1 MKKYDRGFLL
11 TSCILLSLCM
21 ATGCGKTE
29 EGLEE
34 YLILEKE
41 PEEEELDYSLV
52 SVTTEDIKI
61 VQEIECIYQQA
72 DDEELSFKISGK
84 RVKNVH
90 VQEGEKVK
98 KGQVLAELEMGNI
111 DERMAEVQ
119 YELERAQI
127 LLKHTQEDMDFTIER
142 MEMTKDESSMTDED
156 KKSYAENLASVR
168 QNYEYQLED
177 YQDKIAVLSQRM
189 ADIQKEK
196 NSQYI
201 YAGMSGTV
209 AYVKENLEGT
219 SSIAGEKV
227 MTVMDIGEC
236 TFCTSGIEYKD
247 YFEEEKPVEIQ
258 ITGRSDSCLVVP
270 YKKSSWKE
278 IMQFTLYDETENQNL
293 SVGALG
299 TIELVIDEH
308 KQVLTLPKNAVHT
321 ADGKSYVYV
330 VGENNIWEVK
340 WITIGLEGK
349 QKVEI
354 TDGLSEGDMVILK

>member
-1 MKKYDRGFLL
+1 MRRYNRGFLL
-11 TSCILLSLCM
+11 TGCILVSLCM

-34 YLILEKE
+34 YVILEKE

-52 SVTTEDIKI
+52 AVTTEDIKI
-61 VQEIECIYQQA
+61 VQEIECVYQQA

-84 RVKNVH
+84 KVKSVH
-90 VQEGEKVK
+90 AQEGDKVK
-98 KGQVLAELEMGNI
+98 KGQVLAELDMGNI

-119 YELERAQI
+119 YELERTQI
-127 LLKHTQEDMDFTIER
+127 LLKHTQEDLNFTVER
-142 MEMTKDESSMTDED
+142 MEKTKDESLMTEED
-156 KKSYAENLASVR
+156 KASYAERLASVR
-168 QNYEYQLED
+168 QNYEYQMED
-177 YQDKIAVLSQRM
+177 YQDKISVLSQKL

-196 NSQYI
+196 DSRYI
-201 YAGMSGTV
+201 YAGISGTV
-209 AYVKENLEGT
+209 AYVKENLEGS
-219 SSIAGEKV
+219 SSIAGEKI

-236 TFCTSGIEYKD
+236 TFCTSGTEYKD
-247 YFEEEKPVEIQ
+247 YFEEGEPVEIQ
-258 ITGRSDSCLVVP
+258 ISGRSDRCLVVP
-270 YKKSSWKE
+270 YKKNSWKDV
-278 IMQFTLYDETENQNL
+278 MQFALYDETENQSL

-299 TIELVIDEH
+299 SIELVIEEH
-308 KQVLTLPKNAVHT
+308 KQVLTLPKNAVHM

-330 VGENNIWEVK
+330 VGENNIWETK